1 MNMLKNIDRQKVL
14 KLKEEITY
22 QKGQVVSKT
31 LAQNEALSVTLF
43 SFDKGEEI
51 SSHKNKGDAFVTCLD
66 GESIVMPTGLP
77 YAAYGKEQ
85 FKML

>member
-1 MNMLKNIDRQKVL
+1 MLKNIDRQKVL

-43 SFDKGEEI
+43 LIKEKKLALIKVEE
-51 SSHKNKGDAFVTCLD
+51 
-66 GESIVMPTGLP
+66 
-77 YAAYGKEQ
+77 
-85 FKML
+85 MLL